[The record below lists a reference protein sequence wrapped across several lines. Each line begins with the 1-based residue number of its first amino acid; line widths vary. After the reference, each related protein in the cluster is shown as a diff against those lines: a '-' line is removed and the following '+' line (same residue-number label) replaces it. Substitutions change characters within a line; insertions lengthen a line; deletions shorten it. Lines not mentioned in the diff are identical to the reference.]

1 MTESITG
8 IARIA
13 ISITIS
19 IAKIAISIANTIAK
33 IAISIANNNAI
44 GMSNTIS
51 MMINILR
58 KGPF

>member
-13 ISITIS
+13 ISI
-19 IAKIAISIANTIAK
+19 AKIANTIAK

>member
-1 MTESITG
+1 MTESITGIARSITG

-19 IAKIAISIANTIAK
+19 IAKIAISIANNI
-33 IAISIANNNAI
+33 AI

>member
-19 IAKIAISIANTIAK
+19 IAKIAISIAK
-33 IAISIANNNAI
+33 IAISIANNIAI